1 MVQRTPGW
9 LHEAAKTRQEEK
21 ETVIIAASAARL
33 KGGRFLL
40 IYEGT
45 DYLPLTNHELVPA
58 RWYTAV
64 LLIFCTTNIV
74 YIDDAPK
81 ITLK

>member
-1 MVQRTPGW
+1 

-40 IYEGT
+40 IYEST
-45 DYLPLTNHELVPA
+45 DYLPLT
-58 RWYTAV
+58 
-64 LLIFCTTNIV
+64 CS
-74 YIDDAPK
+74 K
-81 ITLK
+81 Q